1 MRLVVP
7 HDPVFQ
13 HSRRMSWALRGCGG
27 VRHGSEVADDGAA
40 GDGRK
45 ITTRPIAIASAA
57 LLEARQMSW
66 SAAM

>member
-1 MRLVVP
+1 MRKHVEE
-7 HDPVFQ
+7 
-13 HSRRMSWALRGCGG
+13 S
-27 VRHGSEVADDGAA
+27 VATGAAA

-57 LLEARQMSW
+57 LLKARQMSW